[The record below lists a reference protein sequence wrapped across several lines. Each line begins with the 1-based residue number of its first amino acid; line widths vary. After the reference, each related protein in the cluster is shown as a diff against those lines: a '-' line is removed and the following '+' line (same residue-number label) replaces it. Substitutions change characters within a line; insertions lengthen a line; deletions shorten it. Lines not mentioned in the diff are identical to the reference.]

1 MGVLLVRHSD
11 AVPESAE
18 IDDAARWLSA
28 RGRTRALASARA
40 LLAKGLSFDRFVA
53 SPRVRAIQ
61 TAELYARVLGF
72 AGEVESLPA
81 LSFAVPAR
89 AGIAA
94 LAEFCSRAEPRASTL
109 RGNVAAF
116 GHMPTLAEI
125 VRGLGNEPSARALAT
140 SEAVWIE
147 DGRVVFRLSPSD

>member
-1 MGVLLVRHSD
+1 MGILLVRHSD
-11 AVPESAE
+11 AVPESPE

-28 RGRTRALASARA
+28 RGRARALASARA
-40 LLAKGLSFDRFVA
+40 LLGKGLSFQRFVA

-81 LSFAVPAR
+81 LSFSAPPR
-89 AGIAA
+89 AGIEA
-94 LAEFCSRAEPRASTL
+94 LSAL

-116 GHMPTLAEI
+116 GHMPTLADI
-125 VRGLGNEPSARALAT
+125 VRALGNEPSARALAT

-147 DGRVVFRLSPSD
+147 GGRVLFRLPPSD

>member
-28 RGRTRALASARA
+28 RGRTRALASAHA
-40 LLAKGLSFDRFVA
+40 LLAKGLAFDRFVA

-61 TAELYARVLGF
+61 TAELYAHVLGF

-81 LSFAVPAR
+81 LSFSVPAR

-94 LAEFCSRAEPRASTL
+94 LISL

-125 VRGLGNEPSARALAT
+125 VRSLGNEPSTRALAT

-147 DGRVVFRLSPSD
+147 GGRVVFRLSPSD

>member
-28 RGRTRALASARA
+28 RGRTPPLASAHA

-61 TAELYARVLGF
+61 TAELYARVLGL

-81 LSFAVPAR
+81 LSFSVAAR

-94 LAEFCSRAEPRASTL
+94 LASL

-116 GHMPTLAEI
+116 GHMPTLAET